1 LFCSFFFSTANA
13 VAGIYEYLIKK
24 STKQHIDVSRLFIY
38 YNARRKEKEKENL
51 PIRIADEGATI
62 TSTIDT
68 IKELGTCVEANWPY
82 LKAIV
87 NEKPTRDIYH
97 KAKELTVTEALEIP
111 VDLYYMKSCL
121 AQGFPFLFGIQLY
134 ESFNKAASNR
144 GVVPVPKASMAAR
157 AVHGR

>member
-1 LFCSFFFSTANA
+1 M
-13 VAGIYEYLIKK
+13 
-24 STKQHIDVSRLFIY
+24 HVSRLFIY
-38 YNARRKEKEKENL
+38 YNARKKEKENL
-51 PIRIADEGATI
+51 PINIIDEGATV

-68 IKELGTCVEANWPY
+68 LKELGTCVEANWPY

-87 NEKPTRDIYH
+87 NVKPTRNTYH
-97 KAKELTVTEALEIP
+97 EAKRFTITEALEIP

-121 AQGFPFLFGIQLY
+121 AQGFPFLFGLQVY

-144 GVVPVPKASMAAR
+144 GVVPMPKSSMATH